1 MTMSLHTASRRAR
14 RALAIAAGTGL
25 LGGSIAYATGVV
37 GEPSP
42 APRASTSPISLVD
55 NDGGRPLFSLANMS
69 PGDTAT
75 SCIAVTNE
83 SPVPV
88 DVALHAAPTGTLDG
102 YLGLTVERGTASAPQ
117 PGSCAGFSKE
127 AGVWTGTLADF
138 PRPGQAGVADTALGA
153 GATRI
158 YRYTATLRDIGG
170 NAAQGRTSTVSFAF
184 SGTGEP
190 PVPAPTATPAPPAD
204 VPILI
209 DTKPGEVCTTYFLE
223 GGQVQ
228 RTVRLRKRVNAT
240 LAIRQVGKGAAQRL
254 QLSTAL
260 KTSTGKTLI
269 NKGWAN
275 VTYTQNGKKI
285 ATTKKRPFRVNVK
298 PSSLKTGTNTLGVLV
313 RDRHGKKTKASFR
326 LDISKALLNNRTV
339 CVFRTGL
346 PAR

>member
-1 MTMSLHTASRRAR
+1 
-14 RALAIAAGTGL
+14 
-25 LGGSIAYATGVV
+25 
-37 GEPSP
+37 
-42 APRASTSPISLVD
+42 
-55 NDGGRPLFSLANMS
+55 MS

-88 DVALHAAPTGTLDG
+88 DVALHAAPTGTLGG

-117 PGSCAGFSKE
+117 PGSCAGFSRE

-153 GATRI
+153 GATRV
-158 YRYTATLRDIGG
+158 YRYTATLRDVGG
-170 NAAQGRTSTVSFAF
+170 NGAQGRASTVSFAF

-190 PVPAPTATPAPPAD
+190 PVPAPTATPAPAPVTPPAD

-223 GGQVQ
+223 GGRVQ
-228 RTVRLRKRVNAT
+228 RTVRLRKRVTAV
-240 LAIRQVGKGAAQRL
+240 LVISKVGRGAAERL
-254 QLSTAL
+254 QLTTSL
-260 KTSTGKTLI
+260 KAANGKVLI
-269 NKGWAN
+269 NKGWAD

-285 ATTKKRPFRVNVK
+285 ARTKRRPFRVNVK

-313 RDRHGKKTKASFR
+313 RDRHGKKTRASFR
-326 LDISKALLNNRTV
+326 LDTSKALLNNRTV